1 LHPSNM
7 HLRVENHVGLV
18 RDTNSNAILNTSDK
32 DYDEYIKLKSKALS
46 EKEKIANLE
55 SEVSELKDMVKLLL
69 EKLDK

>member
-1 LHPSNM
+1 M

-32 DYDEYIKLKSKALS
+32 DYDEYMKLKSKALS
-46 EKEKIANLE
+46 DKQKIANLE

>member
-1 LHPSNM
+1 M

>member
-1 LHPSNM
+1 M

-46 EKEKIANLE
+46 DKQKIANLE

>member
-1 LHPSNM
+1 M

-46 EKEKIANLE
+46 DKQKIANLE

-69 EKLDK
+69 EKIG